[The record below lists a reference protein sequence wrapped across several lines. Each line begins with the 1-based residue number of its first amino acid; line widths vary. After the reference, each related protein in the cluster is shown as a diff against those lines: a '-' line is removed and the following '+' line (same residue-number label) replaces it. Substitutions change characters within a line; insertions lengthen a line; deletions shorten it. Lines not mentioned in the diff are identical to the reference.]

1 MAPETAPDTS
11 SRPEYNYPSAF
22 QQRILAMMVFDGPN
36 FQLYERTIKPE
47 YFENQVFRDIAEI
60 IVDFYHSYSRPPQ
73 PDELLQ
79 KIGELLASNPN
90 RPENEYFS
98 EHRQICAIG
107 PGEKFDCARDE
118 VEAFAKYEAMRN
130 ALIEGAGILKEEKD
144 YGPIKKLVEKALE
157 VSANGNSLEVIS
169 LAERE
174 RKSATWFWHNKIPSA
189 KLSLIV
195 GDPGVGKSFFTSFIA
210 SAVTTGCTLP
220 PTRHALEQGRVIIIS
235 AEDGIDDVIVPRIE
249 DNHGDKSRIDVIR
262 GTREGRL
269 FSLAKD
275 LPKLEALIISKPDL
289 RLIIIDPVSA
299 YFGSSNI
306 DTHRD
311 TDVRSVLDPL
321 AILAEKHGV
330 TIIGVM
336 HLNKSQVLS
345 AIYRVSGS
353 TAFVATAR
361 SVWAI
366 TREKR
371 EEEDKSKR
379 YFTPI
384 KTNLS
389 SGDEPGLVWKI
400 NDLGAVVFPDLGAV
414 PPSLETQL
422 AAPAPA
428 RPTRVDKAKEF
439 LKRMLKDTPQEAEDM
454 KKLAE
459 VEGISWM
466 TLRRAKDELKIES
479 KKEAGVHAPW
489 FWVLPGVPFPGH
501 ISQPPEGQGAQ
512 ISPT

>member
-1 MAPETAPDTS
+1 MSTPETAPDNLKQ
-11 SRPEYNYPSAF
+11 PKYNFPDAF
-22 QQRILAMMVFDGPN
+22 QRRVLAMMVFDGPN
-36 FQLYERTIKPE
+36 YQLYERTIKAE
-47 YFENQVFRDIAEI
+47 YFENQVFKGISEI
-60 IVDFYHSYSRPPQ
+60 ILDFYHAYNRPPQ
-73 PDELLQ
+73 ADELLQ
-79 KIGELLASNPN
+79 RIGELLASKPN
-90 RPENEYFS
+90 LPDNEYFA
-98 EHRQICAIG
+98 EHQKIIDVGSAG
-107 PGEKFDCARDE
+107 QFDCARDQV
-118 VEAFAKYEAMRN
+118 VEFAKYEAMRN
-130 ALIEGAGILKEEKD
+130 ALIEGAEILKEGKD
-144 YGPIKKLVEKALE
+144 RESIKKIIEKALE
-157 VSANGNSLEVIS
+157 ISASGNSLEVIP

-174 RKSATWFWHNKIPSA
+174 REGTEWFWHNKIPKA

-195 GDPGVGKSFFTSFIA
+195 GDPGVGKSYFTMWLA
-210 SAVTTGCTLP
+210 AAVTRGRILP
-220 PTRHALEQGRVIIIS
+220 PTQHALEQGRVIIIS
-235 AEDGIDDVIVPRIE
+235 AEDGINDTVVPRVE
-249 DNHGDKSRIDVIR
+249 DNQGDKNLVDVVR

-269 FSLAKD
+269 FSLVKD
-275 LPKLEALIISKPDL
+275 LPKLEVLIKGMPDL

-321 AILAEKHGV
+321 AVMAEKHGV

-345 AIYRVSGS
+345 SIYRVSGS

-414 PPSLETQL
+414 PPPLETQL
-422 AAPAPA
+422 AAPT
-428 RPTRVDKAKEF
+428 RPKSAQLDKAKDF
-439 LKRMLKDTPQEAEDM
+439 IRHQLDGSPQEAESM
-454 KKLAE
+454 KQLARQ
-459 VEGISWM
+459 EGISWR
-466 TLRRAKDELKIES
+466 TLERAKGELKIES
-479 KKEAGVHAPW
+479 KKEKTPGGPW
-489 FWVLPGVPFPGH
+489 FWVLPGQEFPEF
-501 ISQPPEGQGAQ
+501 ITQPP
-512 ISPT
+512 PD